1 MIQSTV
7 SSKSIMVNYGLI
19 LGVVSV
25 VLGVIL
31 FVTNNHYAPHWS
43 FGILG
48 FAINIIVITL
58 GIKAFKEGNNNLLS
72 LGQALKIGLG
82 ISLIAGIISILW
94 QLVMTN
100 VLDPNY
106 AENMIQVQR
115 DAMIEAQPNMTDEQL
130 DQTMDMMSGFSNPF
144 FTAAVGLIASV
155 FFGFIISLV
164 AGLIMKKE
172 DPYAQVNQ

>member
-1 MIQSTV
+1 MIQNTI
-7 SSKSIMVNYGLI
+7 SSKGIMINYGLV

-31 FVTNNHYAPHWS
+31 FVTNNHYTPHWS
-43 FGILG
+43 LGVLG
-48 FAINIIVITL
+48 FAINIVVITL
-58 GIKAFKEGNNNLLS
+58 GIKAFKEGNSNVLS

-82 ISLIAGIISILW
+82 ISLIAGVISILW
-94 QLVMTN
+94 QLIMTN

-106 AENMIQVQR
+106 AENMLQVQR

-130 DQTMDMMSGFSNPF
+130 DSTMEMMSGFSNPF
-144 FTAAVGLIASV
+144 FTATVGLLASL

-164 AGLIMKKE
+164 VGLIMKKE